1 MATTGIINGTDFG
14 IYIGGTKVASS
25 TSASIS
31 LSMSPRDAT
40 SKDSAGWSESLEG
53 LMEWSAEGEGLFA
66 LDASYGYVDLKSVLT
81 TRTAVTIRFS
91 SETSGDQYH
100 EGSAYLVDLSADS
113 STEESMTYSF
123 SFTGTG
129 PLNLKALT

>member
-1 MATTGIINGTDFG
+1 MATQGIINGTDFG
-14 IYIGGTKVASS
+14 IYIAGTKVASA

-40 SKDSAGWSESLEG
+40 SKDSSGWSNSLEG

-66 LDASYGYVDLKSVLT
+66 LDAAYGYVDLKSVLT

-91 SETSGDQYH
+91 SEVTGNEYH
-100 EGSAYLVDLSADS
+100 EGTALLVDLSADS
-113 STEESMTYSF
+113 ATEESMTYSF

>member
-14 IYIGGTKVASS
+14 VYVAGTKVAHS
-25 TSASIS
+25 TSASVS

-53 LMEWSAEGEGLFA
+53 LMEWSVEGEGLFA

-91 SETSGDQYH
+91 SEVTGNEYH
-100 EGSAYLVDLSADS
+100 EGTALLVDLSADAA
-113 STEESMTYSF
+113 TEESMTFSF

>member
-14 IYIGGTKVASS
+14 IYIAGTKVACA

-31 LSMSPRDAT
+31 MSMGTRDAT
-40 SKDSAGWSESLEG
+40 CKDSAGWSESLEG
-53 LMEWSAEGEGLFA
+53 LMEWSCDGEGLFA
-66 LDASYGYVDLKSVLT
+66 LDASYGYVDLKTVLT
-81 TRTAVTIRFS
+81 SRTVVTIRFS
-91 SETSGDQYH
+91 SETSGDEYH
-100 EGSAYLVDLSADS
+100 EGEAFLVDLSTDAA
-113 STEESMTYSF
+113 TEESMSYSF

>member
-14 IYIGGTKVASS
+14 VYVGGTKIAHA

-31 LSMSPRDAT
+31 SSMSVRDAT
-40 SKDSAGWSESLEG
+40 SKDSAGNSESLEG
-53 LMEWSAEGEGLFA
+53 MMEWSVEGEGLFA
-66 LDASYGYVDLKSVLT
+66 LDAAYGYVDLHTVLR
-81 TRTAVTIRFS
+81 TRAVVTIRWS
-91 SETSGDQYH
+91 SEVSGNEYH
-100 EGSAYLVDLSADS
+100 EGQAFLVDLSADAGL
-113 STEESMTYSF
+113 EESMTFSF

>member
-1 MATTGIINGTDFG
+1 MPTGGIINGTDFG
-14 IYIGGTKVASS
+14 VYIAGTKVANA
-25 TSASIS
+25 TSASIN

-66 LDASYGYVDLKSVLT
+66 LDAAYGYVDLKTILT
-81 TRTAVTIRFS
+81 NRTAVELRFS
-91 SETSGDQYH
+91 SETSGDHYH
-100 EGSAYLVDLSADS
+100 QGSAYVVDLNADS
-113 STEESMTYSF
+113 STEESMTFSF

>member
-14 IYIGGTKVASS
+14 VYVGNTKIAHA

-31 LSMSPRDAT
+31 SSMSVRDAT
-40 SKDSAGWSESLEG
+40 SKDSAGNSESLEG
-53 LMEWSAEGEGLFA
+53 MMEWSVEGEGLFA
-66 LDASYGYVDLKSVLT
+66 LDASYGYVDLHTVL
-81 TRTAVTIRFS
+81 RNRAVVTIRFS
-91 SETSGDQYH
+91 SEVSGNEYH
-100 EGSAYLVDLSADS
+100 EGTAFLVDLSADAGL
-113 STEESMTYSF
+113 EESMTFSF